1 MKLLY
6 DYINPMT
13 GKKTV
18 LLEGDRMMCVE
29 TGIHT
34 HRGWN
39 EKDRGH
45 LPFEKYCS
53 DPTYVSKFVD
63 DLGQVWYKI
72 TLFTD
77 SIVLQPTLGDG
88 WEVNSFRDLEEGEIP
103 GDRLQR
109 VQGEKV
115 QILDP
120 QCAKYFSEF
129 DEALDEF
136 DKLRL
141 KENV

>member
-29 TGIHT
+29 SGYHT

-39 EKDRGH
+39 EKDQGH

-63 DLGQVWYKI
+63 DKGQIWYKI
-72 TLFTD
+72 TLLTD
-77 SIVLQPTLGDG
+77 SIVLQPTLTDE
-88 WEVNSFRDLEEGEIP
+88 WELNQFRDLNEGEEP
-103 GDRLQR
+103 LDKLQR
-109 VQGEKV
+109 VQGNKIQV
-115 QILDP
+115 LDP
-120 QCAKYFSEF
+120 ESSKKFSNFE
-129 DEALDEF
+129 EALNEF

-141 KENV
+141 NER

>member
-1 MKLLY
+1 MKLTF

-29 TGIHT
+29 TGYHT

-39 EKDRGH
+39 EMDQ
-45 LPFEKYCS
+45 LDCS
-53 DPTYVSKFVD
+53 FYESSPDPVRNSRFVD
-63 DLGQVWYKI
+63 DTGQIWYLI

-77 SIVLQPTLGDG
+77 SNVLQPIEGG
-88 WEVNSFRDLEEGEIP
+88 WEVNAFRDLRDGEEP
-103 GDRLQR
+103 KDLLQR
-109 VQGEKV
+109 VQGDKV
-115 QILDP
+115 QVLDP
-120 QCAKYFSEF
+120 ECSKKFSDFSE
-129 DEALDEF
+129 ALNEF

-141 KENV
+141 ENV

>member
-1 MKLLY
+1 MKLTY

-29 TGIHT
+29 TGYHT
-34 HRGWN
+34 IKGWN
-39 EKDRGH
+39 EVDQGH
-45 LPFEKYCS
+45 LPFENMS
-53 DPTYVSKFVD
+53 PDEVLRSKFTD
-63 DLGQVWYKI
+63 DLGQIWYKI

-77 SIVLQPTLGDG
+77 SIVLQPTLNDG
-88 WEVNSFRDLEEGEIP
+88 WEVNAFRDLNEGEEP
-103 GDRLQR
+103 LDKLQR

-120 QCAKYFSEF
+120 ECSKKFSDFSE
-129 DEALDEF
+129 AVNEF

-141 KENV
+141 EENV